1 MDSIIEEA
9 LEAGGPVDITTTGRK
24 SGAPRRKEIF
34 FHTFDGEHYISG
46 RPGFKRDWLANL
58 VANPRFTLH
67 LKRGVTADLDAVA
80 EPIRDPDERAP
91 SSSGSSPRAGAPTP
105 SVPAPTSTRWVTTAP
120 LVRFTGRGR
129 RIAAPDRGSAE
140 LEAAVAAQP
149 LVSSVGSPLPAAP
162 QRALPPPET
171 DRYCRLPSCSVH
183 HDLGHSSR
191 DAGRQ

>member
-1 MDSIIEEA
+1 MDSIIDEA

-80 EPIRDPDERAP
+80 EPIRDPDERAAILFRILTESWGTDP
-91 SSSGSSPRAGAPTP
+91 ERARADLDT
-105 SVPAPTSTRWVTTAP
+105 WVATAP
-120 LVRFTGRGR
+120 LVRFTLLPGGK
-129 RIAAPDRGSAE
+129 PPGS
-140 LEAAVAAQP
+140 
-149 LVSSVGSPLPAAP
+149 
-162 QRALPPPET
+162 
-171 DRYCRLPSCSVH
+171 
-183 HDLGHSSR
+183 
-191 DAGRQ
+191 